1 MAGGVRGD
9 KMFTAEQIHAAF
21 RADHQAQGAQSMTT
35 DRRQQ
40 ALDTLW
46 LTAQLNADIARLRRE
61 VRLWRR
67 VAGAAVVVAVVMAW
81 L

>member
-1 MAGGVRGD
+1 
-9 KMFTAEQIHAAF
+9 MFTAEQINAAF
-21 RADHQAQGAQSMTT
+21 RADHQAQGGPTMTP
-35 DRRQQ
+35 DRRKQS
-40 ALDTLW
+40 LDTLL

-67 VAGAAVVVAVVMAW
+67 VAGAAVVVAMVMAW